1 MRSVIRLKGNKVC
14 SNPKVTSP
22 ILHKTQG
29 LRRFEWLRLIIGLY
43 KKRKRNEQFVCD
55 PKVHSI
61 ILARNPKVSNRC
73 LNKRLIIGSYEY
85 AIKTK
90 SMNNL
95 CGSKVYSIILAQ
107 NPRTFDGCLNKGLII
122 GSYEYKMNNT

>member
-1 MRSVIRLKGNKVC
+1 M
-14 SNPKVTSP
+14 
-22 ILHKTQG
+22 
-29 LRRFEWLRLIIGLY
+29 RLIIGLY

-107 NPRTFDGCLNKGLII
+107 NPRVSDGCVNKRLII
-122 GSYEYKMNNT
+122 EPHEFVMNNKQ